1 MERNSTY
8 GTITSTDGY
17 KVFTAADRK
26 RYTFYF
32 VLVFYALAVY
42 KLING
47 MWLFQNT
54 PFTFRPYFDGSLWV
68 FLQTGI
74 HQWLLYNQSAS
85 LLMDLFFYLLPCVY
99 YVVFN
104 RSVKAAAVVAGLMLL
119 FNLVY
124 VWCYTVYPTNSPE
137 GHTAWLFTPVLFM
150 SVTLT
155 GFYLWMHSL
164 RYFFLFFFF
173 SAALW
178 KFYQGGVFEPLQMSG
193 ILLEQHKDLLVTDAQ
208 GWYASFIYWL
218 IQHPVAGRI
227 LYLCATVFELI
238 FIVGF
243 FTRKYDRL
251 LLLLFC
257 LFLVMDVLVMKIPY
271 YEVLALCLP
280 FLFSEKKDPF

>member
-1 MERNSTY
+1 MERQHTHSTIAALE
-8 GTITSTDGY
+8 TAP
-17 KVFTAADRK
+17 VFTHEDRK
-26 RYTFYF
+26 RYTLFF
-32 VLVFYALAVY
+32 VIVFYALAVY
-42 KLING
+42 KFING

-54 PFTFRPYFDGSLWV
+54 PFAFRPYFDGSLWM

-74 HQWLLYNQSAS
+74 HQWLLYNSSAA
-85 LLMDLFFYLLPCVY
+85 LGMDLLFYLLPGIY
-99 YVVFN
+99 FFVFT
-104 RSVKAAAVVAGLMLL
+104 RSVKAAAFVAGLMFL

-150 SVTLT
+150 SIGLT
-155 GFYLWMHSL
+155 GFYLWMHAL

-178 KFYQGGVFEPLQMSG
+178 KFYQGGVFEPMQMSG

-218 IQHPVAGRI
+218 IQHPVAGRL
-227 LYLCATVFELI
+227 LYLAATGIELVFI
-238 FIVGF
+238 IGF

-251 LLLLFC
+251 LLVLFC
-257 LFLVMDVLVMKIPY
+257 VFLVMDVLVMKIPY
-271 YEVLALCLP
+271 YEVLGLTLP
-280 FLFSEKKDPF
+280 LLFSKKADPF

>member
-8 GTITSTDGY
+8 GTIASKDVY
-17 KVFTAADRK
+17 EAFTAADRK
-26 RYTFYF
+26 RYTLYF
-32 VLVFYALAVY
+32 TLVFYTLAVY

-54 PFTFRPYFDGSLWV
+54 PFAFRPYFDGSLWL

-85 LLMDLFFYLLPCVY
+85 VLMDLLFYLMPGLYFTAYFHNLKIAPVL
-99 YVVFN
+99 
-104 RSVKAAAVVAGLMLL
+104 AAFMLL
-119 FNLVY
+119 INLVY

-150 SVTLT
+150 SVTLP
-155 GFYLWMHSL
+155 GFYLWMHAL

-178 KFYQGGVFEPLQMSG
+178 KFYQGGVLEPMQMSA

-208 GWYASFIYWL
+208 SWYTSFIYWL
-218 IQHPVAGRI
+218 VHHPVAGRI
-227 LYLCATVFELI
+227 LYLSATVVELI

-243 FTRKYDRL
+243 FTRKYDRV

-257 LFLVMDVLVMKIPY
+257 MFLLMDVLVMKIPY

-280 FLFSEKKDPF
+280 FLFSGKKDPF